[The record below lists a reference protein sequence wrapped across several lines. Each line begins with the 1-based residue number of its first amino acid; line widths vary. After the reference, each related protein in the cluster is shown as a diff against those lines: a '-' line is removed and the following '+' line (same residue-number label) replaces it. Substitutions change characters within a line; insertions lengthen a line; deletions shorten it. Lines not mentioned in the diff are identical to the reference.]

1 MRTFLSIVIL
11 TATLWFA
18 IANAAAVTLHLLLW
32 DVTVSLALLAGIVFL
47 LGFLLGILRL
57 MPGF

>member
-1 MRTFLSIVIL
+1 MF
-11 TATLWFA
+11 WFA